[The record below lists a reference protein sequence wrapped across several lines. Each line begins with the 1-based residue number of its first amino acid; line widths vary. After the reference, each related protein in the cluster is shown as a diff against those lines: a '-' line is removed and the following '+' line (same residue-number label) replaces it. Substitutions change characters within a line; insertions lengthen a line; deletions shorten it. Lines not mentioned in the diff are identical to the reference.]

1 MLELLQRITAWIMN
15 GVRVNGIECCVH
27 DGIPMVVKRRRMG
40 GSIAIFFGNR
50 LWPLARS
57 GSRMFVW
64 AKEWTMMER
73 RILEIREIL
82 ERVAKSC
89 DKSPGE
95 LARNHVPG
103 IERRLRNSV
112 SESFLV

>member
-1 MLELLQRITAWIMN
+1 
-15 GVRVNGIECCVH
+15 
-27 DGIPMVVKRRRMG
+27 
-40 GSIAIFFGNR
+40 
-50 LWPLARS
+50 
-57 GSRMFVW
+57 
-64 AKEWTMMER
+64 MMER